1 MIDVV
6 YDCLI
11 FPLLSISEFH
21 HAYNSSSTIEMVEEF
36 TFHFVPTIDKLKRKV
51 YVPIES
57 ISLERTNELFN

>member
-36 TFHFVPTIDKLKRKV
+36 MFHLVSTIVTLRHKV
-51 YVPIES
+51 YVPIKS
-57 ISLERTNELFN
+57 IPLERMTKLFD